1 MAERFQSLK
10 RATSHLLAGG
20 YYTTGSLK
28 NGLMVAV
35 AQSIIWRA
43 ADVADMNRNHVFIK
57 RGGLVGEGAGCA
69 ARRAGRR
76 E

>member
-28 NGLMVAV
+28 NGSMVAM
-35 AQSIIWRA
+35 AQSIIWHA
-43 ADVADMNRNHVFIK
+43 ADVADMNRNRAFIK
-57 RGGLVGEGAGCA
+57 RYGPAGEGAGCA
-69 ARRAGRR
+69 TERAGRR